1 MELPLSLRRQLL
13 RTDRLKCL
21 KNSAGN
27 DHKSASTETVR
38 ASLGDLLIVSRCRHG
53 SPRSGRGSRCAGKAD
68 HLAQQIGV
76 RGLLYE
82 RAQVHHVVGHRWFL
96 GCVGVSQPD
105 PTGEL
110 PVTTA
115 KPPARY
121 GAIGGAR
128 PGGFALPSYTTSG
141 DTTLRRYSR
150 KIGRSKTAT
159 EFLAKYPMLQ
169 A

>member
-1 MELPLSLRRQLL
+1 MRSSTPGARSLPDPVAGAVALVQAFGVLL
-13 RTDRLKCL
+13 AVGRPGLAFDFHL
-21 KNSAGN
+21 
-27 DHKSASTETVR
+27 HQP
-38 ASLGDLLIVSRCRHG
+38 LG
-53 SPRSGRGSRCAGKAD
+53 GKAD
-68 HLAQQIGV
+68 HLAQHIGI

-82 RAQVHHVVGHRWFL
+82 RAQVHHIVGHRWFL

-128 PGGFALPSYTTSG
+128 PGGFALPSYTTTR
-141 DTTLRRYSR
+141 DTTFTTPHNNSNSGSGQTSLRQCS
-150 KIGRSKTAT
+150 TARGPGCWK
-159 EFLAKYPMLQ
+159 AI
-169 A
+169 